1 VDGRGTDDV
10 NITLRV
16 NRDVLLWARVR
27 AGFAGTSVNRLIRQ
41 FLTEYAAVHP
51 NFRNRAGGTW
61 VQGRPA
67 VEAFAEVMNPI
78 GAGDRAREAQAGAAV
93 DGQPDRG

>member
-1 VDGRGTDDV
+1 MDGRWPDDT

-16 NRDVLLWARVR
+16 NRNVLLWARVR

-51 NFRNRAGGTW
+51 NFRNRGRGTW
-61 VQGRPA
+61 AQGRPA
-67 VEAFAEVMNPI
+67 VEAFAEVMNPV
-78 GAGDRAREAQAGAAV
+78 GAGDRAREAQAAAAA
-93 DGQPDRG
+93 DRAAD

>member
-1 VDGRGTDDV
+1 MAEPADNEI

-51 NFRNRAGGTW
+51 NFRNPAGGPW
-61 VQGRPA
+61 VQHRPA
-67 VEAFAEVMNPI
+67 VEVFREVMNPV
-78 GAGDRAREAQAGAAV
+78 GAGDRAREALAREPGPSEDGA
-93 DGQPDRG
+93 